1 MPTKRYVVTLS
12 DAERQTLDELTHKG
26 QQRVRLLKRAQV
38 LLLADEGEPDAAIA
52 ETARVGLSTV
62 ARTRQRYVEGGVEE
76 ALHERPRRGAPPK
89 LDSKQE
95 ALLVALACSAPPDER
110 TCWTMQL
117 LADRLVELG
126 AVDAI
131 SDETVRRTLK
141 KTRSSLGRSSSGVF
155 PR

>member
-62 ARTRQRYVEGGVEE
+62 ARTRQRYP
-76 ALHERPRRGAPPK
+76 AIRRRRGRGGAARAAAPR
-89 LDSKQE
+89 SAAQ
-95 ALLVALACSAPPDER
+95 AGQQTGGLA
-110 TCWTMQL
+110 
-117 LADRLVELG
+117 
-126 AVDAI
+126 
-131 SDETVRRTLK
+131 
-141 KTRSSLGRSSSGVF
+141 GRPGL
-155 PR
+155 